1 MEIEVVGW
9 MSIALVVL
17 PLSFLVWGLVSVDR
31 NQLVLVRRNLSRS
44 AIAPGE
50 EIRSSGDN
58 EFAALA
64 RRLTP
69 GSYSAKVDRLLA
81 TAGRPA
87 SWPLDRVLMMK
98 PLLALAGALL
108 GLLMFS
114 SNPGTGIFVLGVAMA
129 AFGYFLPD
137 LLAYNAGIK
146 RQQAIQLELPNTLDQ
161 LLISVEAGLGLESAM
176 ARVAAGGQGPLAEE
190 MGRTLQEMQ
199 VGRSRREAYAAM
211 ADRSTVGDLKSFV
224 RAVVQADKYGIGI
237 ARVLRTQAGQM
248 RIKRRQ
254 RAEETAMKLPV
265 KILFP
270 LLVFIF
276 PTLFIV
282 ILGPAAIN
290 IMKSGIF
297 G

>member
-1 MEIEVVGW
+1 MGITAIGW
-9 MSIALVVL
+9 ISIALVVL
-17 PLSFLVWGLVSVDR
+17 PLSFIVWGLISVDR
-31 NQLVLVRRNLSRS
+31 NQLVLVRQNLSRS
-44 AIAPGE
+44 AVAPGE
-50 EIRSSGDN
+50 EIKGSGDN

-69 GSYSAKVDRLLA
+69 GSYAAKLDRMLA
-81 TAGRPA
+81 MAGRTA

-98 PLLALAGALL
+98 PLLALVGALL
-108 GLLMFS
+108 GVLLYS
-114 SNPGTGIFVLGVAMA
+114 SNPGTGIFVLGMA
-129 AFGYFLPD
+129 LTAFGYFLPD
-137 LLAYNAGIK
+137 LLVYNNGIK

-176 ARVAAGGQGPLAEE
+176 ARVAAGGKGPLSEE

-211 ADRSTVGDLKSFV
+211 ADRSSVADLKSFV

-270 LLVFIF
+270 LLLFIF
-276 PTLFIV
+276 PTIFIV
-282 ILGPAAIN
+282 ILGPAVIN

>member
-1 MEIEVVGW
+1 MEIAVVGW

>member
-1 MEIEVVGW
+1 MGITAIGW
-9 MSIALVVL
+9 ISIALVVL
-17 PLSFLVWGLVSVDR
+17 PLSFIVWGLVSVDR
-31 NQLVLVRRNLSRS
+31 NQLVLVRQNLSRS
-44 AIAPGE
+44 AVTPGE
-50 EIRSSGDN
+50 EIIGSGDN

-69 GSYSAKVDRLLA
+69 GSYAAKLDRMLSM
-81 TAGRPA
+81 AGRTA

-98 PLLALAGALL
+98 PLLALGGALL
-108 GLLMFS
+108 GFLLFS
-114 SNPGTGIFVLGVAMA
+114 SNPGTGIFVLGVALT

-137 LLAYNAGIK
+137 LLVYNNGIK

-211 ADRSTVGDLKSFV
+211 ADRSSVADLKSFV

>member
-1 MEIEVVGW
+1 MEIAVVGW
-9 MSIALVVL
+9 LSIALVVL

>member
-1 MEIEVVGW
+1 MTAIGW
-9 MSIALVVL
+9 ISIALVVL
-17 PLSFLVWGLVSVDR
+17 PLAFIVWGLVSVDR
-31 NQLVLVRRNLSRS
+31 NQLVLVRQNLSRS
-44 AIAPGE
+44 AVAPGGE
-50 EIRSSGDN
+50 MKSSGDN

-69 GSYSAKVDRLLA
+69 GSYAAKLDRMLA
-81 TAGRPA
+81 MSGRTA

-98 PLLALAGALL
+98 PLLALSGALL
-108 GLLMFS
+108 GFFLFS
-114 SNPGTGIFVLGVAMA
+114 SNSGTGVFVFGVALT

-137 LLAYNAGIK
+137 LLVYNNGIK

-211 ADRSTVGDLKSFV
+211 ADRSSVADLKSFV

-270 LLVFIF
+270 LLLFIF
-276 PTLFIV
+276 PTIFIV